1 MYYLKLSL
9 LDGNVVFTSKFFE
22 NKSIYEKLEKL
33 LQEGTNSVELK
44 PKYIYIV

>member
-9 LDGNVVFTSKFFE
+9 LDGNVVVTSKFFE
-22 NKSIYEKLEKL
+22 NKSIYEKL